1 MFYYV
6 HSMMAVTKVMLNLGE
21 QKVIENVAEDN
32 LIYLCQGV
40 FQMRKTNLWNNEQGS
55 NWLDGG
61 APFYNVY
68 RSKDGVFYSVG
79 CIEPKFY
86 KNFMQ

>member
-1 MFYYV
+1 
-6 HSMMAVTKVMLNLGE
+6 MLWDK
-21 QKVIENVAEDN
+21 Q
-32 LIYLCQGV
+32 QG
-40 FQMRKTNLWNNEQGS
+40 K

-68 RSKDGVFYSVG
+68 RSKDNIYYAVG

-86 KNFMQ
+86 